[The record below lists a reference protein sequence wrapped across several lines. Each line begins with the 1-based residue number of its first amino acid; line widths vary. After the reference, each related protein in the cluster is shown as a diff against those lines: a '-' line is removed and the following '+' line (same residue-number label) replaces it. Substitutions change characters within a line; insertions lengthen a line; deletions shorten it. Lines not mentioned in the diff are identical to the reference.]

1 MWVCASTRFSVSL
14 GFVRFSS
21 VFLASALLVPAS
33 VKAASGTSRFVRVSL
48 DDEAVVV
55 APLPA
60 HTARIIRSSLDE
72 PGHAEFPLH
81 DERLR
86 LIRASLDE
94 ESAQYVHLDAP
105 LARPRVV
112 RTTLD

>member
-1 MWVCASTRFSVSL
+1 MA
-14 GFVRFSS
+14 FVRFLPL
-21 VFLASALLVPAS
+21 FLASALLLPAS
-33 VKAASGTSRFVRVSL
+33 ALAANGTSRLVRTSL
-48 DDEAVVV
+48 DDDAVVQ

-60 HTARIIRSSLDE
+60 RTARIIRNNLDE

-86 LIRASLDE
+86 LIRASLDA
-94 ESAQYVHLDAP
+94 ESAQYVRLDQP
-105 LARPRVV
+105 MARARVV